1 MREQNRQ
8 YHNMAKTA
16 SWTMVSRVLGL
27 VRDQVTAAFFGAGTV
42 GAAFLFAF
50 QIPNLFRRLL
60 GEGALTAAAVPV
72 LAEQTQ
78 QGGSRD
84 AFGFLNYVIKRVL
97 PWMLAITL
105 LGIGL
110 ALLGMIFLHNPKYQ
124 YAAELTIWCMPYMP
138 LICVAALF
146 TSAVNL
152 SGRFGLA
159 EIASSAL
166 NLCMI
171 LGIGFFGNFLA
182 ETDMGKARWLCVGAL
197 AGGTMQL
204 LIPMWGL
211 HQAGWRRHFM
221 KADEQAWHALR
232 IAFVPAALGAGILQI
247 NFLISRTL
255 AFNVD
260 GAGLTYYYIANR
272 IVELPIGLFSTTIAT
287 VMFPAMATAFAEK
300 DFVSM
305 GRNYA
310 RGMRLIMAI
319 NIAAAMGF
327 AVFSIKIVKLLFEF
341 GQFNAQDCA
350 NTETVLVLF
359 SLAMPFHAMI
369 SMVTRALNVVG
380 KTKATFDVAIKSVA
394 VNVVFSLLTVYF
406 GYGIT
411 GLAIANAIAAIAQY
425 FLLRRELKKSSPEFF
440 TESLL
445 KPFLL
450 TIGGSLVMGMVAYQF
465 CQLFSNLCQS
475 WLNAKINLMISMSIG
490 AAIGASCYAA
500 ILYYFN
506 YPERDL
512 IVNALEKIKAFLN
525 RVGDAARSLLHRWR
539 RR

>member
-1 MREQNRQ
+1 MREENRQ

-27 VRDQVTAAFFGAGTV
+27 VRDQVTAAIFGAGIV

-60 GEGALTAAAVPV
+60 GEGALTAAAIPV
-72 LAEQTQ
+72 LAAKTHE
-78 QGGSRD
+78 GGSRE
-84 AFGFLNYVIKRVL
+84 AYAFLNYVIKRVL
-97 PWMLAITL
+97 PWMLGITL
-105 LGIGL
+105 LGVGL
-110 ALLGMIFLHNPKYQ
+110 ALWGLIFLRDPKQQ

-182 ETDMGKARWLCVGAL
+182 ETEMGKARWLCVGAL

-272 IVELPIGLFSTTIAT
+272 IVELPIGLFSTSIAT
-287 VMFPAMATAFAEK
+287 VMFPAMATAFAENNS
-300 DFVSM
+300 VSL

-319 NIAAAMGF
+319 NIAAAMGL

-341 GQFNAQDCA
+341 GQFKAQDCA

-380 KTKATFDVAIKSVA
+380 RTQATFLVAIQSVA
-394 VNVVFSLLTVYF
+394 VNVIFSIVSIYY
-406 GYGIT
+406 GYGIL
-411 GLAIANAIAAIAQY
+411 GLAMANAIAAIAQY
-425 FLLRRELKKSSPEFF
+425 TLLRRALKKFAPECFSE
-440 TESLL
+440 TLRRPL
-445 KPFLL
+445 LL
-450 TIGGSLVMGMVAYQF
+450 TLGGSLVMAMIAYQS
-465 CQLFSNLCQS
+465 CQFISNLCES
-475 WLNAKINLMISMSIG
+475 WLNEKINLFVSMSIG
-490 AAIGASCYAA
+490 ATLGALTYAA

-506 YPERDL
+506 YPEREL
-512 IVNALEKIKAFLN
+512 IVKALDKIKHVLRGTAQ
-525 RVGDAARSLLHRWR
+525 SLISVLLRRWR
-539 RR
+539 R